1 MPHVYVHRTGGTD
14 FEEAEEL
21 IPNMP
26 FGGPSSEFVLWVGG
40 KDTSGIASIEVKVP
54 GADPET
60 QTLESGSIN
69 NTTGYTVFRSAPFDV
84 STLAS
89 EDESITITIDIKI
102 TDNSTQTTY
111 DSKVIVVDNKPPE
124 INHTYPASETE
135 QVFGNITISG
145 LVDDGGS
152 GLPVN
157 KAVLYQIGYDYDSGD
172 YDIDDP
178 LNPWKPAVRS
188 GGSWTISDFTT
199 SGTGGRIENYTRKE
213 VTAVNT
219 TTNRLTVE
227 GHGYSEGA
235 RVWIG
240 ADEFPGGL
248 AHSTPYYV

>member
-1 MPHVYVHRTGGTD
+1 M
-14 FEEAEEL
+14 
-21 IPNMP
+21 
-26 FGGPSSEFVLWVGG
+26 
-40 KDTSGIASIEVKVP
+40 
-54 GADPET
+54 
-60 QTLESGSIN
+60 
-69 NTTGYTVFRSAPFDV
+69 

-102 TDNSTQTTY
+102 TDTSGQTAF

-152 GLPVN
+152 GLPATN
-157 KAVLYQIGYDYDSGD
+157 ADAVLYKIGYDYASQ
-172 YDIDDP
+172 P
-178 LNPWKPAVRS
+178 TWNTATRS
-188 GGSWTISDFTT
+188 GGSWTITDFSA
-199 SGTGGRIENYTRKE
+199 SGTGVRIENYTRKE
-213 VTAVNT
+213 VTAVST

-240 ADEFPGGL
+240 ADEFPRGL
-248 AHSTPYYV
+248 SHSTPYYVRHPETDTFQLSTTPTGGITNITSADSRLWV